1 MSEVKPLNILEVKE
15 QIPRAFQ
22 PTPAKSRTNKYT
34 VLNTVDALKELQN
47 QGWLPYNAFP
57 LRKFNPSAKQDYS
70 THCVKLR
77 HINSLQSP
85 TEVGETIPEI
95 ILINSYT
102 GMSSFKLLA
111 GHFRLVCENGMVVM
125 DDTKENQQTRVI
137 HRGELNLKEI
147 VANAIKQVTA
157 SVTKIDEMKHKILT
171 VKEQRELA
179 KQALTLRTSGR
190 QLSGG
195 TPIIG
200 DLLKV
205 RRPEDEGNNAWLVLN
220 RLQEA
225 IIRGGIRVRGKNGQ
239 VRTMGKVRSD
249 ETSLQLNQKVWDLVA
264 QTV

>member
-1 MSEVKPLNILEVKE
+1 MSEIKALNILEVKE

-22 PTPAKSRTNKYT
+22 PTPAVSRTNKYT

-47 QGWLPYNAFP
+47 QGWLPYEAFP
-57 LRKFNPSAKQDYS
+57 LRKFNPEAKQDYS

-77 HINSLQSP
+77 HINFFQSP
-85 TEVGETIPEI
+85 TEVNETIPEI
-95 ILINSYT
+95 LLINSYT

-125 DDTKENQQTRVI
+125 DDSKANTKTRVI
-137 HRGELNLKEI
+137 HRGDLDVKTI
-147 VANAIKQVTA
+147 VGAAVQAVTDSVKQIETF
-157 SVTKIDEMKHKILT
+157 KHIMLT
-171 VKEQRELA
+171 TKEQRDLA
-179 KQALTLRTSGR
+179 KKALTLRTSGR

-205 RRPEDEGNNAWLVLN
+205 RRPEDEGNSAWLVLN

-225 IIRGGIRVRGKNGQ
+225 IIRGGIRVRGKNGTI
-239 VRTMGKVRSD
+239 RTMGKVRSD
-249 ETSLQLNQKVWDLVA
+249 ESSLALNQKVWDLVA